1 MEMSHRHLPTPS
13 FSLPVLPPLFR
24 TKAFPNLA
32 PQKKNYCRRHRWLG
46 GLREL
51 GLATFDENRR
61 SAGMLNPMRDTNE
74 GTYRGGETRPVTP
87 ACPEGRCGKN
97 LLRV

>member
-74 GTYRGGETRPVTP
+74 GTYRGEGTTPVTT
-87 ACPEGRCGKN
+87 ACPDDR
-97 LLRV
+97 